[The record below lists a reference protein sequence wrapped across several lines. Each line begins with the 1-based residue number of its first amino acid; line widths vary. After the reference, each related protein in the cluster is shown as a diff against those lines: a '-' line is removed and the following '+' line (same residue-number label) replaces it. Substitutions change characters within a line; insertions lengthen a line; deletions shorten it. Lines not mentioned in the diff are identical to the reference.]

1 MDPLDGCV
9 HWAKNLLGSADC
21 FTKEL
26 NTMCTSY
33 LIVYIYC
40 LRVFAERLSLHTDS
54 TLVVLHEDDQ
64 PVPRLRATSEAHK
77 YIIGAATL
85 DHRRDSWMLVIAVK
99 PRQRVRLWFFNAHR
113 VAFLFLPWLSV
124 DIQHRSRH
132 QPSKMMKLSRQTCLR
147 TRRTQNCHLRWPFHG
162 LLPYVQP

>member
-1 MDPLDGCV
+1 MIDHDMVVFTGLY
-9 HWAKNLLGSADC
+9 LLGSADC

-26 NTMCTSY
+26 NTLCTSY
-33 LIVYIYC
+33 FIVYT
-40 LRVFAERLSLHTDS
+40 ERLALHTDS

-64 PVPRLRATSEAHK
+64 PAPRLRATSEAHK

-99 PRQRVRLWFFNAHR
+99 PQQRVRLWFFNAHR

-124 DIQHRSRH
+124 DIRHRSRH

-147 TRRTQNCHLRWPFHG
+147 TRRTQNCLRWPFHG